1 MIVQPMT
8 DSWRE
13 EELVIPL
20 CEEDKDKA
28 ERIQMHIQNKV

>member
-8 DSWRE
+8 DPWRKE
-13 EELVIPL
+13 EPIISL

-28 ERIQMHIQNKV
+28 EKIQMHIQNKV